1 MKSSRCPLQ
10 AKTIVKEII
19 AATQTIQAKFKARVN
34 RFTTREEKTGAL
46 KAVREEV
53 AVAEI
58 TSVDSETIMKANNNA
73 MARRRSK
80 ATTTRSSRTA
90 PVVVEAV
97 VANVK
102 IRGKTVTLII
112 STSRTECSTILRIND
127 IRSMASIQGVITISK
142 IIVRTRSSKEEDVVV
157 NETITK
163 IMIVNKTQP
172 TEVDAELVVDNSD
185 EVVVTI
191 TTEMMNTRQVMATT
205 LLHLLRA
212 IITIDSHR
220 TITGVVVV
228 VDEVLNGII
237 NKTARQ
243 PVKVKVKIKAIATTK
258 VMRLARIK
266 VATSVVVAAN
276 NKLTKLA
283 GIIRIQGRRKLAR
296 PTIEQELALDI
307 ICK

>member
-19 AATQTIQAKFKARVN
+19 AATRTIQAKFKARVN

-58 TSVDSETIMKANNNA
+58 ISVDSETIMKANNNA

-80 ATTTRSSRTA
+80 ATTTRSSRTV

-102 IRGKTVTLII
+102 IRGKTVTLIR

-157 NETITK
+157 NATRIK

-185 EVVVTI
+185 EAVVTI
-191 TTEMMNTRQVMATT
+191 TAEMMNTRQVMATT

-228 VDEVLNGII
+228 DEVLNGII

-243 PVKVKVKIKAIATTK
+243 PAKVKVKIKAIATTK

-266 VATSVVVAAN
+266 AATSAVVAAN
-276 NKLTKLA
+276 SKLTKLV
-283 GIIRIQGRRKLAR
+283 GIIRIQGRRKQLAR

>member
-1 MKSSRCPLQ
+1 MKSLRCPLQ

-19 AATQTIQAKFKARVN
+19 AATRTIQAKFKARVSKS
-34 RFTTREEKTGAL
+34 TTREEKTVAL

-58 TSVDSETIMKANNNA
+58 ISVDSETIMKANNNA

-80 ATTTRSSRTA
+80 ATTTRSSRTV

-102 IRGKTVTLII
+102 IRGKTVTLIR

-157 NETITK
+157 NATRIK

-185 EVVVTI
+185 EAVVTI
-191 TTEMMNTRQVMATT
+191 TAEMMNTRQVMATT

-228 VDEVLNGII
+228 DEVLNGII

-243 PVKVKVKIKAIATTK
+243 PAKVKVKIKAIATTK

-266 VATSVVVAAN
+266 AATSAVVAAN
-276 NKLTKLA
+276 SKLTKLV
-283 GIIRIQGRRKLAR
+283 GIIRIQGRRKQLAR